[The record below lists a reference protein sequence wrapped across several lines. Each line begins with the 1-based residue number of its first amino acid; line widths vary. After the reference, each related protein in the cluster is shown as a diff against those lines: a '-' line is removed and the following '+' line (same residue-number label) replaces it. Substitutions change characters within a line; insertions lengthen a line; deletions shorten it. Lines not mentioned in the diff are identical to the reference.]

1 MLSILTSVKKL
12 LGIQEDYDYFDTDI
26 LMNINM
32 VLPVLK
38 QIGVDNN
45 INTVTEETTWEELS
59 SSTEIVNL
67 LRVYVALRVRL
78 VFDPPTNSSLLD
90 AMQKKVDE
98 LEWRLNVLVEDKE
111 EQ

>member
-1 MLSILTSVKKL
+1 MPSILTSVKKL
-12 LGIQEDYDYFDTDI
+12 LGISEDYDCFDADI

-32 VLPVLK
+32 VMTVLK
-38 QIGVDNN
+38 QIGV
-45 INTVTEETTWEELS
+45 NTNVNSVTEETTWEELS

-67 LRVYVALRVRL
+67 LRVYVALRVRM

-98 LEWRLNVLVEDKE
+98 LEWRLNVLGEDKD

>member
-1 MLSILTSVKKL
+1 MPSILTSVKKL

-38 QIGVDNN
+38 QIGVDTNV
-45 INTVTEETTWEELS
+45 NTVTEETTWEELS

-98 LEWRLNVLVEDKE
+98 LEWRLNVLGEDKD

>member
-1 MLSILTSVKKL
+1 MPSILTSVKKL
-12 LGIQEDYDYFDTDI
+12 LGIQEDYDYFDADI

-38 QIGVDNN
+38 QIGVDTNVN
-45 INTVTEETTWEELS
+45 SVTEETTWEELS

-67 LRVYVALRVRL
+67 LRVYVALRVRM

-98 LEWRLNVLVEDKE
+98 LEWRLNVLGGG
-111 EQ
+111 QR

>member
-1 MLSILTSVKKL
+1 MPSILTSVKKL

-32 VLPVLK
+32 VMTVLK
-38 QIGVDNN
+38 QIGV
-45 INTVTEETTWEELS
+45 NTNVNSITEETTWEELS

-98 LEWRLNVLVEDKE
+98 LEWRLNVLGEDKD

>member
-1 MLSILTSVKKL
+1 MPSILTSVKKL
-12 LGIQEDYDYFDTDI
+12 LGIPEDYDCFDADI

-32 VLPVLK
+32 VMTVLK
-38 QIGVDNN
+38 QIGV
-45 INTVTEETTWEELS
+45 NTNVNSVTEETTWEELS

-67 LRVYVALRVRL
+67 LRVYVALRVRM

-98 LEWRLNVLVEDKE
+98 LEWRLNVLGGDKD

>member
-1 MLSILTSVKKL
+1 MPSILISVKKL
-12 LGIQEDYDYFDTDI
+12 LGIPEDYDCFDADI

-32 VLPVLK
+32 VMTVLK
-38 QIGVDNN
+38 QIGV
-45 INTVTEETTWEELS
+45 NTNVNSVTEETTWEELS

-67 LRVYVALRVRL
+67 LRVYVALRVRM

-98 LEWRLNVLVEDKE
+98 LEWRLNVLGEDKDE
-111 EQ
+111 R

>member
-1 MLSILTSVKKL
+1 MPSILTSVKKL
-12 LGIQEDYDYFDTDI
+12 LGIPEDYYCFDADI

-32 VLPVLK
+32 VMTVLK
-38 QIGVDNN
+38 QIGV
-45 INTVTEETTWEELS
+45 NTNVNSVTEETTWEELS

-67 LRVYVALRVRL
+67 LRVYVALRVRM

-98 LEWRLNVLVEDKE
+98 LEWRLNVLGEDKDE
-111 EQ
+111 R

>member
-1 MLSILTSVKKL
+1 MPSILTSVKKL

-38 QIGVDNN
+38 QIGVDTNV
-45 INTVTEETTWEELS
+45 NTVTEETTWEELS

-78 VFDPPTNSSLLD
+78 VFDPPTNSSLMD

-98 LEWRLNVLVEDKE
+98 LEWRLNVLGEDKD

>member
-1 MLSILTSVKKL
+1 MPSILTSVKKL

-38 QIGVDNN
+38 QIGVDTNV
-45 INTVTEETTWEELS
+45 NTVTEETTWEELS

-67 LRVYVALRVRL
+67 LRVYVALRVRM
-78 VFDPPTNSSLLD
+78 VFDPPTNSSLID

-98 LEWRLNVLVEDKE
+98 LEWRLNVLGEDKDE
-111 EQ
+111 R

>member
-1 MLSILTSVKKL
+1 MPSILTSVKKL

-38 QIGVDNN
+38 QIGVDTNVN
-45 INTVTEETTWEELS
+45 SVTEETTWEELS

-67 LRVYVALRVRL
+67 LRVYVALRVRM

-98 LEWRLNVLVEDKE
+98 LEWRLNVLGGG
-111 EQ
+111 QR

>member
-1 MLSILTSVKKL
+1 MPSILISVKKL
-12 LGIQEDYDYFDTDI
+12 LGIPEDYDCFDADI

-32 VLPVLK
+32 VMTVLK
-38 QIGVDNN
+38 QIGV
-45 INTVTEETTWEELS
+45 NTNVDSVTEETTWEELS

-67 LRVYVALRVRL
+67 LRVYVALRVRM

-98 LEWRLNVLVEDKE
+98 LEWRLNVLGGG
-111 EQ
+111 QR

>member
-1 MLSILTSVKKL
+1 MPSILTSVKQL
-12 LGIQEDYDYFDTDI
+12 LGIPEDYDCFDADI

-32 VLPVLK
+32 VMTVLK
-38 QIGVDNN
+38 QIGV
-45 INTVTEETTWEELS
+45 NTNVNSVTEETTWEELS

-67 LRVYVALRVRL
+67 LRVYVALRVRM

-98 LEWRLNVLVEDKE
+98 LEWRLNVLGEDKDE
-111 EQ
+111 R

>member
-1 MLSILTSVKKL
+1 MHSILISVKKL
-12 LGIQEDYDYFDTDI
+12 LGIPEDYDCFDADI

-32 VLPVLK
+32 VMTVLK
-38 QIGVDNN
+38 QIGVNTN
-45 INTVTEETTWEELS
+45 INSVTEETTWEELS

-67 LRVYVALRVRL
+67 LRVYVALRVRM

-98 LEWRLNVLVEDKE
+98 LEWRLNVLGEDKDE
-111 EQ
+111 R

>member
-1 MLSILTSVKKL
+1 MPSILTSVKKL

-38 QIGVDNN
+38 QIGVDTNVN
-45 INTVTEETTWEELS
+45 SVTEETTWEELS

-67 LRVYVALRVRL
+67 LRVYVALRVRM

-98 LEWRLNVLVEDKE
+98 LEWRLNVLGEDKDE
-111 EQ
+111 R

>member
-1 MLSILTSVKKL
+1 MPSILTSVKKL

-26 LMNINM
+26 LVNINM

-38 QIGVDNN
+38 QIGVDTNVN
-45 INTVTEETTWEELS
+45 SVTEETTWEELS

-67 LRVYVALRVRL
+67 LRVYVALRIRM

-98 LEWRLNVLVEDKE
+98 LEWRLNVLGEDKDE
-111 EQ
+111 R

>member
-26 LMNINM
+26 LMNINV

-38 QIGVDNN
+38 QIGVDTN

-98 LEWRLNVLVEDKE
+98 LEWRINVLVEDKD

>member
-38 QIGVDNN
+38 QIGVDTN

-98 LEWRLNVLVEDKE
+98 LEWRLNVLVEDKY

>member
-1 MLSILTSVKKL
+1 MPSILTSVKKL

-38 QIGVDNN
+38 QIGVDTNV
-45 INTVTEETTWEELS
+45 NTVTEETTWEELS

-67 LRVYVALRVRL
+67 LRVYVALRVRM
-78 VFDPPTNSSLLD
+78 VFDPPTNSSLID

-98 LEWRLNVLVEDKE
+98 LEWRLNVLGGG
-111 EQ
+111 QR